1 MRSLARR
8 EGRRGLA
15 GSGKE
20 FQGGERERVVEEPGR
35 AGQESLA
42 GSGHG
47 GAVATRCASRVAEI
61 STFHKE
67 PEPGCLCVVSA
78 VALRFTAACMH
89 FG

>member
-47 GAVATRCASRVAEI
+47 GADATAGLLPRAAPAGSLRYPLSTRNLSRDA
-61 STFHKE
+61 
-67 PEPGCLCVVSA
+67 CV
-78 VALRFTAACMH
+78 LFQL
-89 FG
+89 